1 MSAGRSIL
9 VVGGGVIGMATAY
22 YALRKGH
29 RVTVIERGG
38 PDHDGCSLGN
48 AGMVTPSHF
57 VPLAAPGM
65 VAMGIK
71 MMFRPTGPFTIRP
84 RLDADLWRWGW
95 RFYRSASREHV
106 ERSAPFLR
114 DLALLSRRLFEE
126 MAGASGNEFG
136 LVKKGLLM
144 LCRTE
149 KTFREEVHTAEMAGR
164 LGMPAEVMT
173 AEEAHRVEPALR
185 MDIRGAVYFPQD
197 CHLVPQRFM
206 AWLTREVVR
215 QGGQVLWSTE
225 VAGLEARNGRVES
238 VRTSGG
244 ALPADEVVIAAGSWS
259 ARLARGLGLDLPLQ
273 AGKGYSITVPAPRRL
288 PAICSI
294 LTEARVAVTP
304 MAGDLRFAGT
314 MEVVGLDR
322 SVNPSRLRGLLESI
336 PRYFPELGPSDFQGL
351 PVWSGLRPCSPDG
364 LPYVGRAPRYSNLS
378 IACGHAMQGLSQGPI
393 TGLLL
398 AEVLSGEKPSLDLSL
413 LRPDRFAR

>member
-1 MSAGRSIL
+1 VSAGRSVV

-29 RVTVIERGG
+29 RVTVVERGG

-71 MMFRPTGPFTIRP
+71 MMFRPTSPFTIRP

-95 RFYRSASREHV
+95 RFYRSATAEHV

-114 DLALLSRRLFEE
+114 DLALQSRRLFEE
-126 MAGASGNEFG
+126 MAEASGNEFG

-149 KTFREEVHTAEMAGR
+149 ETFREEVHTAEMAHR

-173 AEEAHRVEPALR
+173 PEEAHRLEPALR

-197 CHLVPQRFM
+197 CHLVPQKFM
-206 AWLTREVVR
+206 AWLTGEVER
-215 QGGQVLWSTE
+215 QGGKVLWSTE
-225 VAGLEARNGRVES
+225 VGGFEARNGRVES
-238 VRTSGG
+238 VRTSAG
-244 ALPADEVVIAAGSWS
+244 ALSADEYVIAAGSWS
-259 ARLARGLGLDLPLQ
+259 ARLARGVGLDLPLQ
-273 AGKGYSITVPAPRRL
+273 AGKGYSVTLPAPRRL

-304 MAGDLRFAGT
+304 MASSLRFAGT
-314 MEVVGLDR
+314 LEVAGLDR

-336 PRYFPELGPSDFQGL
+336 PRYFPELGPSDLEGL

-364 LPYVGRAPRYSNLS
+364 LPYVGRAPRLSNLS

-393 TGLLL
+393 TGKLL